1 MAIPIKL
8 STYLSVY
15 KWILSIFQQDLKLR
29 KVFKNIKWTAIVL
42 RLIKLVANIVTVM
55 TINFNGV

>member
-15 KWILSIFQQDLKLR
+15 EWILSIFQQDLKLR